1 MFGTGLRRNWY
12 WPGYESTEAFTTSFA
27 RVGYEPTDVF
37 ASSVLDI
44 GGGAY
49 QVGITASRAGQFTM
63 VVQYN
68 ETQRGSAVLVS
79 VPVTSFTLSV
89 TSGGISAA
97 GTSSTRSS
105 TPLAVLICARG
116 LYQGHRPVG
125 SSGVVRRRRRS
136 VR

>member
-1 MFGTGLRRNWY
+1 MLL
-12 WPGYESTEAFTTSFA
+12 P
-27 RVGYEPTDVF
+27 

-97 GTSSTRSS
+97 GTSR
-105 TPLAVLICARG
+105 L
-116 LYQGHRPVG
+116 VG
-125 SSGVVRRRRRS
+125 CYLLLRVAGYCFRY
-136 VR
+136 